1 MSTKERII
9 AEIKKK
15 IEANKTKNGFPAGT
29 LCAVRIEAYETLVS
43 FINSLP
49 DDSTPKRNE
58 EMNTLAASAAN
69 DWCRCFKCDRIVNET
84 GLFCTKPR
92 GTCLKWFDA
101 YKGAMIALEKLDAPI
116 SRSHENGAETEH
128 TDAAIAVLTKRA
140 DCCRDIIKNRIETKR
155 HFDVSFY
162 AGEKQGY
169 EQAIDLLKSSTE
181 SIRIE
186 L

>member
-1 MSTKERII
+1 M
-9 AEIKKK
+9 
-15 IEANKTKNGFPAGT
+15 TKNGM
-29 LCAVRIEAYETLVS
+29 
-43 FINSLP
+43 
-49 DDSTPKRNE
+49 NE
-58 EMNTLAASAAN
+58 LAASAAN

-84 GLFCTKPR
+84 GLNCVKPG

-116 SRSHENGAETEH
+116 SRSHENGAEADH
-128 TDAAIAVLTKRA
+128 TAAAIAVLTKRA
-140 DCCRDIIKNRIETKR
+140 DCCRDIINRHIETTTYY
-155 HFDVSFY
+155 DVSFY

>member
-1 MSTKERII
+1 M
-9 AEIKKK
+9 
-15 IEANKTKNGFPAGT
+15 TKN
-29 LCAVRIEAYETLVS
+29 
-43 FINSLP
+43 
-49 DDSTPKRNE
+49 D
-58 EMNTLAASAAN
+58 MNTLAASAAN

-84 GLFCTKPR
+84 GDQCVKPCV
-92 GTCLKWFDA
+92 TCFKWFDA
-101 YKGAMIALEKLDAPI
+101 YKGAMIALEKLDA
-116 SRSHENGAETEH
+116 SFSCSHENGAETGH
-128 TDAAIAVLTKRA
+128 TAAAIAVLTKRA
-140 DCCRDIIKNRIETKR
+140 DACRDIIKNRIETKR